1 MCRII
6 SFFFILTRVFHLD
19 KFDHLLNNI
28 TSMRNSR
35 LRTIRIALAVF
46 LAKMRLG
53 LSNAVLASIFHL
65 KDKRSVSRTISGVS
79 KALLE
84 DFVPY
89 HLGFTHIERNS
100 VLRHHQT
107 SISSK
112 LWVDRDDQVIIVMAG
127 TYLFVQKSRDNK
139 FQRRSF
145 SMHKH
150 RNLIKPMLITAT
162 VSEGPLNSRLFFV
175 GNSFV

>member
-1 MCRII
+1 MYRII
-6 SFFFILTRVFHLD
+6 SLLFILTRVFHSD
-19 KFDHLLNNI
+19 QFNHLLNNI
-28 TSMRNSR
+28 SSMRNSR
-35 LRTIRIALAVF
+35 LRSIRVALAVF

-65 KDKRSVSRTISGVS
+65 NGKRSVSRTVNGVS
-79 KALLE
+79 KALLK
-84 DFVPY
+84 DFVPH
-89 HLGFTHIERNS
+89 HLGFTHIDRDS

-112 LWVDRDDQVIIVMAG
+112 LLVDRDDQVIIVMDG

-162 VSEGPLNSRLFFV
+162 VSKC
-175 GNSFV
+175 